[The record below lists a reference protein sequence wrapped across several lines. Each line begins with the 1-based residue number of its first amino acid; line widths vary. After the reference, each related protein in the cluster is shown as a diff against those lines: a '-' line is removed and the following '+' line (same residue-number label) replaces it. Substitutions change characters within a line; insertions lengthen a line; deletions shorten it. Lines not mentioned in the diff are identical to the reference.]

1 MSPQVEIVN
10 FAFLTIILLF
20 GVSIVGLFFWASIR
34 YLKKTSAFA
43 TGSNVTL
50 TKGKVIK
57 KFYSGGDPRLSGLPT
72 MKLSFKFENE
82 FHEIDRE
89 VEQEIFFEYDEGED
103 IDLFVSNKK
112 ELKVYPLKSI
122 QEKKLDQAS

>member
-1 MSPQVEIVN
+1 M
-10 FAFLTIILLF
+10 
-20 GVSIVGLFFWASIR
+20 VGLFFWGTLR
-34 YLKKTSAFA
+34 YLKKSNAFA
-43 TGSNVTL
+43 TGSSVTL

-57 KFYSGGDPRLSGLPT
+57 KFYNGADPRINGQPT
-72 MKLSFKFENE
+72 FKLTFKFENE
-82 FHEIDRE
+82 LHEIEKE

-103 IDLFVSNKK
+103 IDLFVSCKK